1 MLEKDTFAELR
12 HSQEEKYFIQKEQEL
27 IKQLRRRIGL
37 ENELENISHTKEVVT
52 EELLRDL
59 QELGYTRKTLSLL
72 HIVPLV
78 YVAWSEGFVTDR
90 ERQLIFSISRARGI
104 EENSAAESKLK
115 AWLEESPTEEFF
127 QKSLGIIQTVLH
139 ALPPE
144 EEAVEKLE
152 LVKECRQVAEVSRNL
167 LEYWGAIT
175 PSEQEAINHVAEELE
190 REHYTIAKQATVAK
204 E

>member
-37 ENELENISHTKEVVT
+37 ENELEHIAHTKEFVT

-59 QELGYTRKTLSLL
+59 QLLGYRQETLSLL
-72 HIVPLV
+72 RLVPLV

-90 ERQLIFSISRARGI
+90 ERQQIFSVARARGV
-104 EENSAAESKLK
+104 EENSIADIQLK
-115 AWLEESPTEEFF
+115 KWLDDSPSEEFF

-152 LVKECRQVAEVSRNL
+152 LVKECRQVAEVSRDL

-175 PSEQEAINHVAEELE
+175 PSEQEAINRIAAELE
-190 REHYTIAKQATVAK
+190 REHYKVAEQASVAKQ
-204 E
+204 